1 MAYKISTYTINQAKR
16 LGVNV
21 KPSRTK
27 GKKIDV
33 IKDGRKI
40 ASVGA
45 LGYADYPTFMA
56 MERRGLVPKGTANKR
71 RASYKSRHSKDRKV
85 KGSRGF
91 YADQLLW

>member
-1 MAYKISTYTINQAKR
+1 MGYKISTYTINQAKR
-16 LGVNV
+16 IGVNV

-45 LGYADYPTFMA
+45 LGYADYPTYMA
-56 MERRGLVPKGTANKR
+56 MERRGIVPKGTANKR
-71 RASYKSRHSKDRKV
+71 RAAYKSRHSKDRKV
-85 KGSRGF
+85 VGSAGY

>member
-1 MAYKISTYTINQAKR
+1 MAYKISTYTMNQAKR

-21 KPSRTK
+21 RPSRTK

-45 LGYADYPTFMA
+45 LGYADYPTYMA
-56 MERRGLVPKGTANKR
+56 MERKGLIPKGTANKR
-71 RASYKSRHSKDRKV
+71 RAAYKRRHTKDRKV

>member
-1 MAYKISTYTINQAKR
+1 MAYKITNYTLNQAKR
-16 LGVNV
+16 LRVNV
-21 KPSRTK
+21 KPSRTR

-33 IKDGRKI
+33 IKDGKKV

-56 MERRGLVPKGTANKR
+56 MERSGLVPKGTANKR
-71 RASYKSRHSKDRKV
+71 RASYKSRHSKNRKV
-85 KGSRGF
+85 KGSAGY

>member
-1 MAYKISTYTINQAKR
+1 M
-16 LGVNV
+16 NV

-45 LGYADYPTFMA
+45 LGYADYPTYMA
-56 MERRGLVPKGTANKR
+56 MERKGLIPKGTANKR
-71 RASYKSRHSKDRKV
+71 RAAYKRRHTKDRKV

>member
-1 MAYKISTYTINQAKR
+1 MGYKISNYTINQAKR
-16 LGVNV
+16 IGVNV

-45 LGYADYPTFMA
+45 LGYADYPTYMA
-56 MERRGLVPKGTANKR
+56 MERSGIVPKGTANRR
-71 RASYKSRHSKDRKV
+71 RAAYKVRHNKDRKV
-85 KGSRGF
+85 RGSRGF

>member
-45 LGYADYPTFMA
+45 LGYADYPTYMA
-56 MERRGLVPKGTANKR
+56 MERKGLIPKGTANKR
-71 RASYKSRHSKDRKV
+71 RAAYKRRHTKDRKV

>member
-1 MAYKISTYTINQAKR
+1 MAYKITPYTLNQAKR
-16 LGVNV
+16 LGVKV

-33 IKDGRKI
+33 FKDGRKV

-45 LGYADYPTFMA
+45 LGYADYPTFMG
-56 MERRGLVPKGTANKR
+56 MERSGLIPKGTAAIR
-71 RASYKSRHSKDRKV
+71 RKAYKSRHSKDRKV
-85 KGSRGF
+85 RGSAGF